1 MDGYERAL
9 KGGVVLTPPDRFTS
23 LEQLV
28 ATLAVVCS
36 EGHDRAR
43 RVFGEGYERR
53 LPILGGGRDE

>member
-1 MDGYERAL
+1 MLNSA
-9 KGGVVLTPPDRFTS
+9 DRFTS

-28 ATLAVVCS
+28 AALTVACS
-36 EGHDRAR
+36 DGHDRAR